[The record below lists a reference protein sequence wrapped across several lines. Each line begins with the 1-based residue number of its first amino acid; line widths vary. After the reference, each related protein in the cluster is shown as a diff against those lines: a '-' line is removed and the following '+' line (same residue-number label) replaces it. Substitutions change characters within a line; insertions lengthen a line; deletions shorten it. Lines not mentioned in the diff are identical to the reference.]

1 MSPNRTAPIAAP
13 MAVALFLTLVVAC
26 GDDGTTTPPPPG
38 PIPDLHAIGSSTNQE
53 FDQFA
58 VGDDGTILH
67 YQGLE
72 WEKVASH
79 TTVSLR
85 GVTGINLN
93 TAFAV
98 GDKGTILRWDGAIW
112 TAENSN
118 TTQNLRAVWGTTVDN
133 LIAVG
138 DHGIILQR
146 SGGVWNTVASGSTS
160 ANWYGVYALADG
172 EAYAVGDAGTVAHR
186 TGATWSAVTAF
197 TTSRLRAVW
206 AAPRESPS
214 PPHPRDWFAVGD
226 NGEIWQERGSG
237 WTPMVS
243 PRTDDFYCIAGS
255 DSAFVWA
262 AGDADSILFYDGFDW
277 RPKAPRYAGRLEGIW
292 AFVCPL
298 ARALPAAAAGLH
310 CSNTYFAGTT
320 SVVTRFTLLGSYEV
334 MNDPR

>member
-1 MSPNRTAPIAAP
+1 MSHTRLTSIATLAV
-13 MAVALFLTLVVAC
+13 VALSLQFYGC
-26 GDDGTTTPPPPG
+26 GDDDTTTPPPPG
-38 PIPDLHAIGSSTNQE
+38 PIPDLHAIGSSTDQE

-58 VGDDGTILH
+58 VGDEGTILH
-67 YQGLE
+67 YKGIK

-85 GVTGINLN
+85 GVTGINLS

-98 GDKGTILRWDGAIW
+98 GDKGTILRYDGTIW
-112 TAENSN
+112 SAENSN
-118 TTQNLRAVWGTTVDN
+118 TTQNLRSVWGTTVDN

-138 DHGIILQR
+138 DHGIILER
-146 SGGVWNTVASGSTS
+146 SGGAWNVVASGSS
-160 ANWYGVYALADG
+160 SVNWYGVYALQDG
-172 EAYAVGDAGTVAHR
+172 EAYAVGDAGTIAHR
-186 TGATWSAVTAF
+186 TGGTWAAVPAF
-197 TTSRLRAVW
+197 TASRLRSVW
-206 AAPRESPS
+206 ADKPD
-214 PPHPRDWFAVGD
+214 DWFAVGD

-237 WTPMVS
+237 WTQMVS

-277 RPKAPRYAGRLEGIW
+277 RPKAPRYADRLEAIW
-292 AFVCPL
+292 AFVCPISAPSPAS
-298 ARALPAAAAGLH
+298 ARALH

-320 SVVTRFTLLGSYEV
+320 SVITRFILLGSYEV